1 MMGGSLCEVLNLF
14 SFPGAYADLQK
25 TEHDITI
32 VADFTSQSLQVPVF
46 KQKQALHEG
55 GSSAY
60 TPIPYSVDLC

>member
-32 VADFTSQSLQVPVF
+32 VADFTSQSL
-46 KQKQALHEG
+46 
-55 GSSAY
+55 
-60 TPIPYSVDLC
+60 